1 MENWRGAYYLSS
13 PEKEGLFEG
22 GGGWGDFTEWKIKLL
37 GDTSKRKDI
46 KISNVYNFNLP
57 QDDDHQLMY

>member
-13 PEKEGLFEG
+13 PEKGGLFE

-37 GDTSKRKDI
+37 GD
-46 KISNVYNFNLP
+46 NFQTQGHKNK
-57 QDDDHQLMY
+57 QCV

>member
-13 PEKEGLFEG
+13 PEKGGLFEG
-22 GGGWGDFTEWKIKLL
+22 GGGWVDFTEWKIKLL
-37 GDTSKRKDI
+37 GDTPKRKDI